1 MYCGYSVQL
10 VVEFE
15 QPKYTIHYIIL
26 ISIFGLIA
34 FASLQLWRKQSFQH
48 LPEHNE
54 SVFLFAVGAIFA
66 RYLECLCDKTRN
78 NKYFKNIDSQQFNC
92 DFNRFR
98 NKNFLSFQSVD
109 HYLWLTFFGVFSV
122 VKSMY
127 VDFVKA
133 QFVFVFIF
141 GFLLGSFSISKQ
153 TTRKVFISRLLKCL
167 FFTRF
172 IWQLFVFKNR

>member
-1 MYCGYSVQL
+1 MAYFQLHIVDNFDLFFFELKLRKHVYCGYSVQL

-54 SVFLFAVGAIFA
+54 SVFLFLFAVGAIFA

-109 HYLWLTFFGVFSV
+109 HYLWLTFLGG
-122 VKSMY
+122 
-127 VDFVKA
+127 
-133 QFVFVFIF
+133 IF
-141 GFLLGSFSISKQ
+141 CCKIDV
-153 TTRKVFISRLLKCL
+153 R
-167 FFTRF
+167 
-172 IWQLFVFKNR
+172 